1 MADHAPSTPFPASSR
16 THGACS
22 WRRGPEPADPLEPV
36 RQARQRPRSGGRA
49 QRRRLRSVPDERQE
63 HALPARRGGRDPARG
78 GQARPGDR
86 DSPDRPVRPRAG
98 KVAMGTSETNHSRSQ
113 SRTDHTGRWRPDV
126 PAAVR
131 PVKPAIR
138 GRRKNKSASN
148 WKLAGQTY
156 HLARVSKGPLQA
168 SSDPKDTEGA
178 SVRWIL
184 CPSSMLQRSPPAAI
198 RRGPPLVH
206 LAWQ

>member
-1 MADHAPSTPFPASSR
+1 MADHAPSAPFPASSR

-22 WRRGPEPADPLEPV
+22 WRRGPEPADPREPV

-49 QRRRLRSVPDERQE
+49 QRRPLRSVPDERQE

-113 SRTDHTGRWRPDV
+113 SGTARSRHSPIPQDAGVRPAKPAVRCRRGILGNRVKTARDN
-126 PAAVR
+126 AAV
-131 PVKPAIR
+131 
-138 GRRKNKSASN
+138 GTKS
-148 WKLAGQTY
+148 LRC
-156 HLARVSKGPLQA
+156 L
-168 SSDPKDTEGA
+168 
-178 SVRWIL
+178 
-184 CPSSMLQRSPPAAI
+184 LQRPTPCAGGENRLRRCKPPPQ
-198 RRGPPLVH
+198 R
-206 LAWQ
+206 